1 MPNMLV
7 LYDIPSFSEEKWE
20 EGLTGLGWRKV
31 ARGKFLKNVPD
42 SNTAVAEVTKAFT
55 PLDLELAE
63 EDDEHVW
70 IVFAGRDQGGNPTLG
85 VKTVF
90 GKKPG

>member
-7 LYDIPSFSEEKWE
+7 LYDIPSFAEEKWE
-20 EGLTGLGWRKV
+20 EGMSGMGWKKV
-31 ARGKFLKNVPD
+31 GRGTWLKSVPQSD
-42 SNTAVAEVTKAFT
+42 VAVQEVTKAFQ
-55 PLDLELAE
+55 PLDLELSE

-70 IVFAGRDQGGNPTLG
+70 LVYAGRDQAGNPQLG
-85 VKTVF
+85 VKTLF

>member
-20 EGLTGLGWRKV
+20 EGMGGLGWKKV
-31 ARGKFLKNVPD
+31 GRGTYLKNVPQ
-42 SNTAVAEVTKAFT
+42 SETAVQEVAKAFK
-55 PLDLELAE
+55 PLDLTLSE

-70 IVFAGRDQGGNPTLG
+70 LVYAGRDQQNNPSLG
-85 VKTVF
+85 VKTLY
-90 GKKPG
+90 GKKPV